1 MEFKASISCFV
12 WYMLFYVLIVILGL
26 HFFVAKQL
34 MQLSACVLQEVNTLV
49 CTLLLSY
56 LPH

>member
-1 MEFKASISCFV
+1 MSSQGYNMTIRSLV
-12 WYMLFYVLIVILGL
+12 PTVLIVILGL